1 MASRVFTQTY
11 IVTRTADAIPVSGP
25 MSHFVHLGFSTF
37 AIRDNF
43 HSYEGNTYKY
53 AGGIAQSK
61 LKNRITRHESRRP
74 SPKVTGPRVPEAN
87 LRRSQSVGPKPGY
100 ERNYKVKKHTHD
112 RMFVFP
118 DNHRRN
124 IFMKCV
130 SVLS

>member
-87 LRRSQSVGPKPGY
+87 LRKSQIVDPGLPERSSKTQRTTGCSY
-100 ERNYKVKKHTHD
+100 SQTTIQR
-112 RMFVFP
+112 
-118 DNHRRN
+118 
-124 IFMKCV
+124 I
-130 SVLS
+130 S